1 MQTGLLVNVILP
13 LALFLI
19 MFGMGM
25 TLVVGDFKRI
35 VKQPKAFA
43 IGISAQMLVL
53 PLLSLLIVSVFSL
66 EPLIAVGLMILS
78 FCPGGT
84 FSNMFSLLA
93 KGDVALSIT
102 LTAVVSMLA
111 PFSIPFLTNL
121 SMAYLLGEGSD
132 FTLPLLET
140 ILKLVAITVIPTLLG
155 MLLNRWK
162 PDLCVKLGTAV
173 KIFSSLFLF
182 LIIAGIVKN
191 NWANMPAFI
200 QQVGIP
206 ALGLNVLAL
215 LVGFALA
222 SLMQLNRP
230 QSVTIAYEVGIQNGT
245 TALLVTSTILQN
257 NMMSIAPTIYSLIM
271 FVTGAIFGVLLH
283 FLFANNET
291 AATTI
296 EHA

>member
-1 MQTGLLVNVILP
+1 MQTGILVNVILP

-25 TLVVGDFKRI
+25 TLVAGDFKR
-35 VKQPKAFA
+35 VFKQPKAFA
-43 IGISAQMLVL
+43 VGISAQMLLL
-53 PLLSLLIVSVFSL
+53 PLLSLLIVSVFKL
-66 EPLIAVGLMILS
+66 DPLIAVGLMILS

-111 PFSIPFLTNL
+111 PFSIPLLTNL
-121 SMAYLLGEGSD
+121 SMSHLLGEESD

-140 ILKLVAITVIPTLLG
+140 ILKLVVITVVPTLLG
-155 MLLNRWK
+155 MLANHWK
-162 PDLCVKLGTAV
+162 PDLCAKLGAAV
-173 KIFSSLFLF
+173 KIFSTFFLF

-191 NWANMPAFI
+191 NWASMPSFI

-206 ALGLNVLAL
+206 ALGLNVMAL

-222 SLMQLNRP
+222 STLKLNRA

-271 FVTGAIFGVLLH
+271 FVTGGLFGIVLYF
-283 FLFANNET
+283 FLAPK
-291 AATTI
+291 AVDATDTT
-296 EHA
+296 HA

>member
-1 MQTGLLVNVILP
+1 METGILVNVVLP

-25 TLVVGDFKRI
+25 TLVVDDFKRI
-35 VKQPKAFA
+35 VQQPKAFA
-43 IGISAQMLVL
+43 IGISAQMLLL
-53 PLLSLLIVSVFSL
+53 PLLALVVVSVFNL
-66 EPLIAVGLMILS
+66 EPMIAVGLMILA

-111 PFSIPFLTNL
+111 PFSIPLLTNL
-121 SMAYLLGEGSD
+121 SMTYLLGEGSD
-132 FTLPLLET
+132 FTLPLIET
-140 ILKLVAITVIPTLLG
+140 VLKLVVITVIPTLLG
-155 MLLNRWK
+155 MLINRWK
-162 PDLCVKLGTAV
+162 PALCIKFGTAV
-173 KIFSSLFLF
+173 KIFSTFFLF

-191 NWANMPAFI
+191 NWANMPTFI

-206 ALGLNVLAL
+206 ALSLNVLAL

-222 SLMQLNRP
+222 STLQLNRA
-230 QSVTIAYEVGIQNGT
+230 QSITIGYEVGIQNGT

-271 FVTGAIFGVLLH
+271 FVTGGLFGIALSVMLRPKL
-283 FLFANNET
+283 E
-291 AATTI
+291 
-296 EHA
+296 EVVV